1 MKSKYVSDLRP
12 NEDVTTTFL
21 VQSKDVRLKKTGE
34 PYLSLMLADK
44 TGAIDAKMWDNVAEV
59 ADTFDRDDFIKVK
72 GRVQV
77 YQNRPQFTIHKMVR
91 CDEALVDFADYFP
104 ASERDPEEMF
114 AELRGVVNEIRNE
127 HIRALL
133 DAVLDDPEIAAR
145 FKKAPAA
152 KSVHHAYLGGL
163 LEHVLSLCYLCK
175 VTAGHY
181 PFIDLDLMIAGAVL
195 HDIGKIYELSYRRSF
210 GYTDQGQL
218 LGHIVIGLRI
228 IDDKLR
234 GLPDF
239 PPRLR
244 ALIEHIVVSH
254 HGSLEFGSPKVPVFP
269 EALLFH
275 YLDNIDSKMENMRSV
290 LERDNQV
297 EGVWT
302 SYSPPL
308 DRYILKKEK
317 FLAGGGDFGEG
328 PAPGDETAPPLADAS
343 PAGPEPLGDS
353 RPAPSARGGPVRRSS
368 QGSLF
373 GEKLREALG
382 PDD

>member
-12 NEDVTTTFL
+12 NEDVTSTFL

-44 TGAIDAKMWDNVAEV
+44 TGEIDAKMWDNVAEV
-59 ADTFDRDDFIKVK
+59 VDTFDRDDFVKVK
-72 GRVQV
+72 GRVQI

-91 CDEALVDFADYFP
+91 YDEGLVDFADYFP
-104 ASERDPEEMF
+104 ASERDPDEMF
-114 AELRGVVNEIRNE
+114 AELRDIVKGVGSE

-133 DAVLDDPEIAAR
+133 EALLDDPEIAER

-175 VTAGHY
+175 VTAEHY

-218 LGHIVIGLRI
+218 LGHIIIGLRI

-275 YLDNIDSKMENMRSV
+275 YLDNIDSKMENMRAV

-302 SYSPPL
+302 AYSPPL
-308 DRYILKKEK
+308 ERYILKKEK

-328 PAPGDETAPPLADAS
+328 PAPGDETAVPSGAA
-343 PAGPEPLGDS
+343 PEPETAGKP
-353 RPAPSARGGPVRRSS
+353 RPGPPAPGTPFRRSG

-382 PDD
+382 PDK

>member
-44 TGAIDAKMWDNVAEV
+44 TGAIDAKMWDNVADV
-59 ADTFDRDDFIKVK
+59 VDTFDRDDFIKVK

-104 ASERDPEEMF
+104 ASERDPDEMF
-114 AELRGVVNEIRNE
+114 AELRNIVKGVNDEQ
-127 HIRALL
+127 IRALL

-175 VTAGHY
+175 VTAQRY

-218 LGHIVIGLRI
+218 LGHIIIGLRI

-275 YLDNIDSKMENMRSV
+275 YLDNIDSKMENMRAV

-302 SYSPPL
+302 AYSPPL
-308 DRYILKKEK
+308 ERYILKKEK
-317 FLAGGGDFGEG
+317 FLAGGGDFGDE
-328 PAPGDETAPPLADAS
+328 PAPGDETTAPSDAVPSGSES
-343 PAGPEPLGDS
+343 PAKE
-353 RPAPSARGGPVRRSS
+353 RPAAPVPGRPVRRGS

-373 GEKLREALG
+373 GEKLREALN
-382 PDD
+382 PNE